1 MEPKLKAFLSSA
13 QFHNEFIA
21 EREGL
26 PAIFEKQ
33 PLAAAFVLWRIEDY
47 ASPEETEAHYSKH
60 IDDSDLFVLLLG
72 TTFREAVKK
81 EFRRAIEKQIPV
93 FAFVKQPGER
103 DSDMTRFIEEVSK
116 ATTYARYTSFIE
128 LVKKLEDSL
137 LQYYY
142 RGSRNPKVLQWRAER
157 PKRRQPDEER
167 SLRLLAGVLVSDAAS
182 ATKTRVVEV
191 VLLEAVRALQG
202 AADQNSI
209 ISKAMTIIR
218 SDCSSTR
225 VELATGLTLLMKK
238 GIIRP
243 INENKFVLAPSEKDK
258 TTKERADWIEA
269 ENRLFTRLHD
279 QHRELLGNIDL
290 RTYQRIVA
298 DIIAQV
304 VYDTAVDMADQEFG
318 CGSSPFPYNADE
330 INRVVAD
337 ALSNAPDLPQER
349 IGAWQSAIVSVL
361 QSEDESVFTWL
372 NRLRKAYW
380 ALSVLGMDPNA
391 IEYKAAHLRNY
402 CIYLDSHIVLRA
414 MVNAGGGSTMCAQI
428 LRFGRKMGVEMRL
441 SPAMFKEVDQALSSA
456 NKTFYAANGDILRA
470 SRLFEAIQRKSDI
483 FEGYLLAKARTAGL
497 SWDNF
502 MNQFYSP
509 SGQTKLENYLGNELG
524 VVVQSEQ
531 SFSVEQLGRIEDIAQ
546 RLLQKRRQVARPPE
560 GFEGKPRAEWERQ
573 YLLRTNEAR
582 QMAIIYELRQKR
594 EADKKQYWF
603 VTFDEFVYEV
613 SAALVAD
620 ESGIYEFP
628 CYMKPATWLEII
640 SNASPD
646 PLPINTFREVLLSR
660 DIQQVADQLEA
671 EVISQMLKSRVDQD
685 VENIESLRHMF
696 ADIVNRPAVQEAYQ
710 KVLEAEGINKLA
722 ATDKVKDEI
731 IAGMKELLTKTRE
744 DLKKTGEEVIAE
756 RRKTKKAVGKARYL
770 KQQLGRLTSRKRKK
784 DADK

>member
-13 QFHNEFIA
+13 QFIDEFII

-26 PAIFEKQ
+26 PAIFKKQ
-33 PLAAAFVLWRIEDY
+33 PLAASFVLWRFEDY
-47 ASPEETEAHYSKH
+47 ASPEVIKAHYSKH
-60 IDDSDLFVLLLG
+60 IDDSDLLVLLLG
-72 TTFREAVKK
+72 TTFREAVKE
-81 EFRRAIEKQIPV
+81 EFRRANEKQIPV
-93 FAFVKQPGER
+93 FAFVKKSSER
-103 DSDMTRFIEEVSK
+103 ESDMTRFIEEVIPL
-116 ATTYARYTSFIE
+116 ATYARYTSFVE
-128 LVKKLEDSL
+128 LVEKLENSM
-137 LQYYY
+137 LQYYF
-142 RGSRNPKVLQWRAER
+142 RVSQNPKVLQWRAER

-167 SLRLLAGVLVSDAAS
+167 SLRLLAGVLISDAAS

-191 VLLEAVRALQG
+191 LLLEAVRALQR
-202 AADQNSI
+202 AADQDSI

-225 VELATGLTLLMKK
+225 IELATGLALLLKK

-243 INENKFVLAPSEKDK
+243 INGNKFVLAPSEQDK
-258 TTKERADWIEA
+258 TTKARAEWLEA
-269 ENRLFTRLHD
+269 ENRLFTRFHD
-279 QHRELLGNIDL
+279 QHRVLLGNIDL

-298 DIIAQV
+298 DVTAQV

-330 INRVVAD
+330 INRMVAD
-337 ALSNAPDLPQER
+337 ALSNTSDLPQGR
-349 IGAWQSAIVSVL
+349 IGAWQSAIVSLL
-361 QSEDESVFTWL
+361 QIEDNNVITWL

-380 ALSVLGMDPNA
+380 ALSILGMDPNA
-391 IEYKAAHLRNY
+391 IEYKVAHLRNY

-414 MVNAGGGSTMCAQI
+414 LVNAGGGSTMCAQI

-470 SRLFEAIQRKSDI
+470 SRFFEAIQRKSDI

-497 SWDNF
+497 SWENF

-509 SGQTKLENYLGNELG
+509 SGQTKLENYLKNELG
-524 VVVQSEQ
+524 VVVQPEQ
-531 SFSVEQLGRIEDIAQ
+531 SFSIEQHGCIEDIAQ
-546 RLLQKRRQVARPPE
+546 RLLQKRCQTGSPPE
-560 GFEGKPRAEWERQ
+560 GFEGNRRAEWERQ

-613 SAALVAD
+613 SAALVTSAG
-620 ESGIYEFP
+620 GIYEFP

-685 VENIESLRHMF
+685 VENIESLRNMF
-696 ADIVNRPAVQEAYQ
+696 ADIVSRPAVQEAYQ
-710 KVLEAEGINKLA
+710 KVLEAEGIKKLA

-731 IAGMKELLTKTRE
+731 IAGMKERLTTMGE
-744 DLKKTGEEVIAE
+744 DLKKSAEEVNAE
-756 RRKTKKAVGKARYL
+756 RRKKEKAVGKTKYL
-770 KQQLGRLTSRKRKK
+770 KQQLRRLISRKRKK
-784 DADK
+784 GR